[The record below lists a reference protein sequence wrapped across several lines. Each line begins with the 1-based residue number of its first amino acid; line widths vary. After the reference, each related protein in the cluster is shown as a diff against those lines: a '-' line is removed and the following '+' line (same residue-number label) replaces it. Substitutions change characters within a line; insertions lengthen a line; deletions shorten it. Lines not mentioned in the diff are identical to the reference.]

1 MSPTKLSTIRKPNKV
16 QSVSKD
22 DLVTYLQSHTIFSDL
37 AVKHIKI
44 LAQHA
49 EEKAY
54 VAGDLLFKQ
63 EDPAKSFYIIKE
75 GAVAVEVPSVYGPP
89 LEVQTLGK
97 DDVLGWSW
105 LIAPYKWTFEAK
117 ANSDSRVLIFDGS
130 TLLKV
135 CEKDTDFGY
144 ALMKRFAGL
153 MSERLHAA
161 RLKMMETWAPAGWA

>member
-75 GAVAVEVPSVYGPP
+75 GAVAVE
-89 LEVQTLGK
+89 
-97 DDVLGWSW
+97 W